1 MPVKMQHVA
10 KGPRPQFSENAEV
23 DRVIAMVL
31 ALAQEVSVLRE
42 QLESVVS
49 LAAARGVLSADE
61 VAKYSP
67 PPAEAAARAKWRD
80 EFIDRVLYVLHAEA
94 ETGRGPAAP

>member
-31 ALAQEVSVLRE
+31 ALAGEVAVLRE
-42 QLESVVS
+42 QLETVVG
-49 LAAARGVLSADE
+49 LAAARGMLTREE
-61 VAKYSP
+61 VRRYAP
-67 PPAEAAARAKWRD
+67 PAAEAAERDQWRQD
-80 EFIDRVLYVLHAEA
+80 FIRRVLYVLEAEA
-94 ETGRGPAAP
+94 ESGRGPAAP